1 LYEGAL
7 LGNNLAVGIGKLW
20 ECRFMVYPPGQ
31 GKFGEYLMSLWRRY
45 LEQYA
50 ENEGD
55 IESQIVVGSYHAAEV
70 FGCLSLMMDR
80 EGMYQNVIKERIT
93 HFRTGS
99 EKAELLDDCLVNATF
114 ALYNHMNTLS
124 HQLCK
129 GNEQAESLIQQIDKQ
144 VYLRTH
150 PGTPGQRSAAA
161 LAAVFPLLS
170 IMTLALDDDGAT
182 TSVIRRIEQ
191 RFASAAQIAATEWD
205 PLLNALYR
213 LVEMMQVFAFL
224 TDVELQNQIN
234 QIANRFKEEDQARD
248 LQHKLRNGFCR
259 LFELGH
265 LVTTHL
271 DGIQN

>member
-1 LYEGAL
+1 
-7 LGNNLAVGIGKLW
+7 
-20 ECRFMVYPPGQ
+20 MVYPPGQ
-31 GKFGEYLMSLWRRY
+31 GKFGEYLMSMWRRY
-45 LEQYA
+45 LEEYA

-55 IESQIVVGSYHAAEV
+55 LESQIVISSYHAAEV

-80 EGMYQNVIKERIT
+80 EGAYHEVIKERIAY
-93 HFRTGS
+93 FQIGK
-99 EKAELLDDCLVNATF
+99 EKAELFDDCLINAVF
-114 ALYNHMNTLS
+114 SLYNHMNTLS
-124 HQLCK
+124 HLFCK
-129 GNEQAESLIQQIDKQ
+129 GNEQAENLIKQIDQQ
-144 VYLRTH
+144 VHLRTN
-150 PGTPGQRSAAA
+150 PGTPVHRSAAA
-161 LAAVFPLLS
+161 LGAVFPLLS

-182 TSVIRRIEQ
+182 TSAIRNIEQ
-191 RFASAAQIAATEWD
+191 RFTSAAQLASSEWD

-224 TDVELQNQIN
+224 TDPELQNQID
-234 QIANRFKEEDQARD
+234 QIATRFREEDQARD

>member
-1 LYEGAL
+1 
-7 LGNNLAVGIGKLW
+7 
-20 ECRFMVYPPGQ
+20 MVYPPGQ

-55 IESQIVVGSYHAAEV
+55 LESQIVIGSYHAAEV
-70 FGCLSLMMDR
+70 FACLSLMMDR
-80 EGMYQNVIKERIT
+80 EGMHQGIIKERME
-93 HFRTGS
+93 HFRQRR
-99 EKAELLDDCLVNATF
+99 EKAELFDDCLVNATF

-124 HQLCK
+124 HEFCK
-129 GNEQAESLIQQIDKQ
+129 GNEQAECLIRQIDQQ
-144 VYLRTH
+144 VHSRTH
-150 PGTPGQRSAAA
+150 PGTPAQRSAAS

-170 IMTLALDDDGAT
+170 IMTMALDEDGAT
-182 TSVIRRIEQ
+182 TSVIRHIEQ
-191 RFASAAQIAATEWD
+191 RFASAAQLASSEWD

-224 TDVELQNQIN
+224 TDSELRNQID
-234 QIANRFKEEDQARD
+234 QIASRFKEEDQARN

-271 DGIQN
+271 DGIQT